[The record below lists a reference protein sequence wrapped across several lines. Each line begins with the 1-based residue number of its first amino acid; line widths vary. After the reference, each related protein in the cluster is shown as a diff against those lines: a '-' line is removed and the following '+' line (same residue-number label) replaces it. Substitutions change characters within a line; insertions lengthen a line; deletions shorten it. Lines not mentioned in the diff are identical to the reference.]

1 MLARSSCYRRS
12 LAGRMGVAVLAA
24 FAALVFVAGPAYAQR
39 SNKDK
44 QKTKGRVLST
54 DVGGLI
60 VKVQEALTAEP
71 PDNKL
76 ALELLSKILAKKKLT
91 PYERAISYQFSG
103 QANYGIG
110 NIKGTIHDWEA
121 AIATGA
127 LNQGEIDSLK
137 PNIGQL
143 YIAEGEYVK
152 GAKILEDWLKNGG
165 KANDRIH
172 LMIAQAWLQADQ
184 YKKALPHA
192 EAAFRMAN
200 PKKKKH
206 FDILNYIYHELKM
219 YGKQANLLEQEVAI
233 WPDDKKIWRGIA
245 SLKQQ
250 ANKSREAF
258 EINKLMYL
266 NGMLNKPRELL
277 ALAQYYSYY
286 EVPYRGASI
295 LEREMNAGRVPKT
308 KKNLVLLA
316 NMWRQAREYG
326 RAIPVLTAAAKIAAD
341 GSLYEKLGEAYYSEE
356 EYDKAEN
363 AFRKALQKG
372 VKKPGNV
379 YVLIANSLYERK
391 HPHQAIKEFKKATK
405 YPYSRKTAKG
415 WIKFIN
421 GEFDVARRQAEFKAK
436 VKLDECKNQ
445 LDRKKRMGAEFLEG
459 VGEISPECKTILAK
473 EDARIKARKAARKK
487 AKAS

>member
-1 MLARSSCYRRS
+1 MLARTFWDKRGLARRM
-12 LAGRMGVAVLAA
+12 AVAILAA
-24 FAALVFVAGPAYAQR
+24 FAAFVFVAGPANAQR
-39 SNKDK
+39 RNKDK
-44 QKTKGRVLST
+44 QKTEGRVLST
-54 DVGGLI
+54 QVGEL
-60 VKVQEALTAEP
+60 VLKVQEALQKDP
-71 PDNKL
+71 PDNATALKL
-76 ALELLSKILAKKKLT
+76 INQILAKKKLT
-91 PYERAISYQFSG
+91 PYEKAIAYQFKG
-103 QANYGIG
+103 QVSYALN
-110 NIKGTIHDWEA
+110 NIPDTIKSWEA

-127 LNQGEIDSLK
+127 LNEDEINSLT

-143 YIAEGEYVK
+143 YIASGKYVK
-152 GAKILEDWLKNGG
+152 GATMLENWLKNGG
-165 KANDRIH
+165 KGNDRIH
-172 LMIAQAWLQADQ
+172 LMIAQAWLQADK
-184 YKKALPHA
+184 YRKALPHA
-192 EAAFRMAN
+192 EAAFRMAK

-219 YGKQANLLEQEVAI
+219 YGKQADLLEQEVTI

-266 NGMLNKPRELL
+266 NGMLTKPRELV

-316 NMWRQAREYG
+316 NMWRQAREYD
-326 RAIPVLTAAAKIAAD
+326 RAIPVLTAAAKIAPD
-341 GSLYEKLGEAYYSEE
+341 GSLYEKLGEAYYAEE
-356 EYDKAEN
+356 QYDKAEK

-379 YVLIANSLYERK
+379 HVLIANSLYERK
-391 HPHQAIKEFKKATK
+391 KPHEAIKEFQKAVK

-421 GEFDVARRQAEFKAK
+421 GEFEVARRQREFRAK

-459 VGEISPECKTILAK
+459 VGEITPECKTILAK
-473 EDARIKARKAARKK
+473 EEARKKALKKARKK